1 MQAILIRLQAGL
13 LPALKGGEQGGTFHA
28 RRLTTALQ
36 ACPSSKLAALLALGP
51 CSAACWATMLCRC
64 FAFERSAATLLM
76 HNTSRAGPHL
86 VLGTKP
92 VHNSDTNSLTK
103 PVHDSD
109 INSHMRPATLDSAA
123 HQMHGQHKLDSPSR
137 QHSMSQPHAQG
148 PCQAPARTSDC
159 PPASATAEVV
169 GTDERQSGQL
179 SNQAVPLD
187 EAQLESVLLP
197 RMQLG
202 LTHVTSQATYAA
214 VAGVARTLG
223 QAAAVADYD
232 SGDCSG
238 VSPSTPQTHCTV

>member
-13 LPALKGGEQGGTFHA
+13 LPALKGGEQGGTLHA

-51 CSAACWATMLCRC
+51 CSAACWAGTLCRS

-92 VHNSDTNSLTK
+92 VHESDTNS
-103 PVHDSD
+103 PV
-109 INSHMRPATLDSAA
+109 RPATLDSTA
-123 HQMHGQHKLDSPSR
+123 HQMQGQHKLDSRSR
-137 QHSMSQPHAQG
+137 RHSESQPNAQD
-148 PCQAPARTSDC
+148 PCQPPARTSDC

-169 GTDERQSGQL
+169 GTEGQQPGQL

-202 LTHVTSQATYAA
+202 LTHITSQATYAA

-223 QAAAVADYD
+223 QAAAIGD
-232 SGDCSG
+232 SDSCDTNG
-238 VSPSTPQTHCTV
+238 VSHSTPEEPCTV